1 MFKVSV
7 KGIIKKNGKCLLRKN
22 ERSEYELLG
31 GKLEYTDDSL
41 YDRVIQEFKEES
53 GINIKANKI
62 KEPWFYIIGNK
73 ANLIIPIDCDILFM
87 PHTLYDQDGGILEW
101 INMENV
107 KTLDMPSGYKDSII
121 GHIPSLSFTH
131 TVSNKTFQDHM
142 FRIFVDVETR
152 NGLISNELNDS
163 LEMRVY
169 LMNLGIKSVIFKT
182 VDYFNHDIHIIYEE
196 ISL

>member
-73 ANLIIPIDCDILFM
+73 ANLIIPINCDILFI
-87 PHTLYDQDGGILEW
+87 PHTLYDQDGGSPEW
-101 INMENV
+101 INIKDV
-107 KTLDMPSGYKDSII
+107 KDLNMPSGYKDSII
-121 GHIPSLSFTH
+121 GYIPSLSFTH
-131 TVSNKTFQDHM
+131 IVSHKIFQDHM
-142 FRIFVDVETR
+142 FRVFVDVKTKH
-152 NGLISNELNDS
+152 GLISNELNDS
-163 LEMRVY
+163 LEIRVY